1 MSEED
6 DLHSKTV
13 IAAPGLA
20 RRLSSAPKSR
30 LVCSDPSTL
39 KDGDLS
45 EVILDGGEVTI
56 GRGDENLC
64 VLKADGVSRKHA
76 RIFPFDNYWYIED
89 SGSTNGITVNGEA
102 VDKVMLNDGD
112 KVEIGPVQYEFS
124 VDSEPEEISDKTT
137 LQFARGLP
145 GFDSRRQPGNI
156 DASGGSDAL
165 LWSIVVIGASA
176 IAFAIFTVI
185 SV

>member
-1 MSEED
+1 MSEEE

-30 LVCSDPSTL
+30 LVCSVPSTL
-39 KDGDLS
+39 KDGDIS
-45 EVILDGGEVTI
+45 EILLDGSEVTI

-64 VLKADGVSRKHA
+64 VLKADGVSRRHA

-102 VDKVMLNDGD
+102 VGKAMLNDGD
-112 KVEIGPVQYEFS
+112 KVEIGPVQFEFN
-124 VDSEPEEISDKTT
+124 VDSAPEEISDKTT
-137 LQFARGLP
+137 MQFARGIP
-145 GFDSRRQPGNI
+145 GFDARRQPGSVN
-156 DASGGSDAL
+156 SSSGSDTL